1 MDAVETPA
9 KERGRRVVYIC
20 GKLEEELALV
30 PEDERQDFMEMYSMK
45 ETGIEKIIR
54 AGYSILG
61 LVTFYTVVGK
71 EMRAWTVKKQT
82 PVAKAAGKIHSDM
95 ERGFI
100 RAEVIATG
108 DFLKAGSE
116 QGARERGWARVE
128 GKRVF
133 GPGW

>member
-1 MDAVETPA
+1 M
-9 KERGRRVVYIC
+9 VYIC
-20 GKLEEELALV
+20 GKLEEELALL
-30 PEDERQDFMEMYSMK
+30 PNDERQDFMEMYSMK

-54 AGYSILG
+54 AGYSILD

-108 DFLKAGSE
+108 GFFESGLGAG
-116 QGARERGWARVE
+116 GE
-128 GKRVF
+128 GE
-133 GPGW
+133 GGG